1 VQARAFFHTQV
12 SHQTPLS
19 EEVSGQLNGA
29 SETSPHHSST
39 NATVQTTHTFRSI
52 YLAQSIECVTILVLC
67 ADRKERRVG
76 LEASFDEE
84 ERRTESGTD
93 DA

>member
-1 VQARAFFHTQV
+1 MQARAFFHTQV

-19 EEVSGQLNGA
+19 EEVSGQLNRA